1 MFSTVIGRFAYCLHF
16 SMCHDPYKSYPIM
29 FHENGR
35 LHVITLIVGCL
46 ETMRKLEDTVK
57 MTEQA
62 ERLPFGRVIL

>member
-1 MFSTVIGRFAYCLHF
+1 
-16 SMCHDPYKSYPIM
+16 M